1 MKVKD
6 VIKEIGEFELN
17 NIKYFIIKIL
27 KSVETFF
34 LGLMGGFVSLVED
47 IKSFFKGIVR
57 IIKIIYKPILKF
69 LFLFLLIALIRFL
82 ITF

>member
-34 LGLMGGFVSLVED
+34 LGLMGGFVSLAED